1 MFDLGWQEF
10 MMVAIVLV
18 LVVGPKDMPRMLRS
32 FSRFMRRAKSMASE
46 FTSSLESAANEAD
59 LKNIIQDAKTGEFDD
74 IANLIGGEMD
84 DVKKSSGLDEI
95 EQDIK
100 SINSDNDGKAAVKSK
115 SSAKKAASK
124 TAKKTTGKKAAKS
137 SAKKASAKKAT
148 AKKAAAK
155 KKAAPK
161 G

>member
-74 IANLIGGEMD
+74 IANFIGGEMD
-84 DVKKSSGLDEI
+84 DVKKSSGFDEV

-100 SINSDNDGKAAVKSK
+100 TINKAGDKNAAAKPKSPAK
-115 SSAKKAASK
+115 KATLKTAKKAARKS
-124 TAKKTTGKKAAKS
+124 TAKKA
-137 SAKKASAKKAT
+137 AKKASAKK
-148 AKKAAAK
+148 KAAK
-155 KKAAPK
+155 K

>member
-46 FTSSLESAANEAD
+46 FSSSLESAANEAD

-84 DVKKSSGLDEI
+84 DVKKSSGLDEVA
-95 EQDIK
+95 QDIK
-100 SINSDNDGKAAVKSK
+100 TINKAGDKKAAAKSK
-115 SSAKKAASK
+115 SPAKKV
-124 TAKKTTGKKAAKS
+124 
-137 SAKKASAKKAT
+137 AKKASAKK
-148 AKKAAAK
+148 KAAK
-155 KKAAPK
+155 K

>member
-46 FTSSLESAANEAD
+46 FSSSLESAANEAD

-84 DVKKSSGLDEI
+84 DVKKSSGLDEV

-100 SINSDNDGKAAVKSK
+100 TINKAGDKKAAAKSK
-115 SSAKKAASK
+115 SPAKKV
-124 TAKKTTGKKAAKS
+124 
-137 SAKKASAKKAT
+137 AKKASAKK
-148 AKKAAAK
+148 KAAK
-155 KKAAPK
+155 K

>member
-74 IANLIGGEMD
+74 IANFIGGEMD
-84 DVKKSSGLDEI
+84 DVKKSSGMDEV

-100 SINSDNDGKAAVKSK
+100 TLNKASDKKAATKAKSP
-115 SSAKKAASK
+115 AKKASSK
-124 TAKKTTGKKAAKS
+124 TAKKAANKSAAKKA
-137 SAKKASAKKAT
+137 AKKASAKK
-148 AKKAAAK
+148 KAAK
-155 KKAAPK
+155 K

>member
-46 FTSSLESAANEAD
+46 FSSSLESAANEAD

-74 IANLIGGEMD
+74 IANIIGGEVD
-84 DVKKSSGLDEI
+84 DVKKSSGLDEV

-100 SINSDNDGKAAVKSK
+100 TINKASDKKAAAKSK
-115 SSAKKAASK
+115 SPAKKA
-124 TAKKTTGKKAAKS
+124 
-137 SAKKASAKKAT
+137 AKKASAKK
-148 AKKAAAK
+148 KAAK
-155 KKAAPK
+155 K